1 MTGGAGAYCT
11 RRREAGIVPR
21 QRTRIVD
28 RAFFLALAIKGID
41 GALELVGGL
50 LLFVVPP
57 SAITL
62 VFRSLTQHELSEDPH
77 DVVAIHIRAA
87 AEQLAGS
94 ASVRGFGVLYLI
106 GHGVIK
112 LVLVGALVRRL
123 RPACRSSS
131 SARSFCTSCTVL
143 SSATRLPCSYSPHST
158 RVSRRWWSGSTSSC
172 AATSRLGCH
181 GHTVGKGRSMCDG
194 LAGLDHPAKGGTDR
208 RKSPLGALD

>member
-1 MTGGAGAYCT
+1 M
-11 RRREAGIVPR
+11 PR

-28 RAFFLALAIKGID
+28 RAFFFALAIKGID
-41 GALELVGGL
+41 GALELIGGL

-77 DVVAIHIRAA
+77 DFVAIHVRAA

-123 RPACRSSS
+123 RPAYP
-131 SARSFCTSCTVL
+131 AAIVFLGSFILYELYRFVL
-143 SSATRLPCSYSPHST
+143 GHSIALLIFAVLDT
-158 RVSRRWWSGSTSSC
+158 GITTMVVREYLELRR
-172 AATSRLGCH
+172 
-181 GHTVGKGRSMCDG
+181 D
-194 LAGLDHPAKGGTDR
+194 
-208 RKSPLGALD
+208 

>member
-1 MTGGAGAYCT
+1 
-11 RRREAGIVPR
+11 VPQ

-28 RAFFLALAIKGID
+28 RAFALALAIKGID
-41 GALELVGGL
+41 GALELIGGL

-77 DVVAIHIRAA
+77 DVIAIHLRAA

-112 LVLVGALVRRL
+112 LVLVGALVRRI
-123 RPACRSSS
+123 RPAFPVAIAFLGSFILYESYRS
-131 SARSFCTSCTVL
+131 VL
-143 SSATRLPCSYSPHST
+143 GHSIALL
-158 RVSRRWWSGSTSSC
+158 VF
-172 AATSRLGCH
+172 A
-181 GHTVGKGRSMCDG
+181 
-194 LAGLDHPAKGGTDR
+194 
-208 RKSPLGALD
+208 ALDTGITTMVVREYLELRRD

>member
-1 MTGGAGAYCT
+1 MKRRAYCT
-11 RRREAGIVPR
+11 QRRQAGIVPR

-28 RAFFLALAIKGID
+28 RAFFLALAVKAID
-41 GALELVGGL
+41 GTLELIAGL

-77 DVVAIHIRAA
+77 DFVAIHVRAA

-112 LVLVGALVRRL
+112 LVLVGALVRRI
-123 RPACRSSS
+123 RPAYPV
-131 SARSFCTSCTVL
+131 AIVFLGSFILYELYRFVL
-143 SSATRLPCSYSPHST
+143 GHSI
-158 RVSRRWWSGSTSSC
+158 
-172 AATSRLGCH
+172 ALLIFA
-181 GHTVGKGRSMCDG
+181 
-194 LAGLDHPAKGGTDR
+194 
-208 RKSPLGALD
+208 ALDTGITTMVVREYLELRRD

>member
-1 MTGGAGAYCT
+1 MKRRSYCT
-11 RRREAGIVPR
+11 RRREGGIVPR
-21 QRTRIVD
+21 QGTRIVD

-41 GALELVGGL
+41 GALELIGGL

-77 DVVAIHIRAA
+77 DFVAIHVRSA

-112 LVLVGALVRRL
+112 LVLVGALVRRI
-123 RPACRSSS
+123 RPAYPV
-131 SARSFCTSCTVL
+131 AIVVLGSFILYELYRFVL
-143 SSATRLPCSYSPHST
+143 GHSIALPIF
-158 RVSRRWWSGSTSSC
+158 
-172 AATSRLGCH
+172 A
-181 GHTVGKGRSMCDG
+181 
-194 LAGLDHPAKGGTDR
+194 
-208 RKSPLGALD
+208 ALDTGIMTMVVRECLERRRD